1 LTVTLNDAPPNA
13 QPAAGSPTPQPDWLI
28 IHQQDVQAVVNALW
42 AGGATGIQLMDQRL
56 GPTSAVR
63 CVGNTLLLQGRVYS
77 PPYVVTGVGDPA
89 KMRAALLASP
99 AVQIYLGYVSAY
111 GLGWDVKSHDRVT
124 LPGYAGPLDVS
135 FASVAP

>member
-1 LTVTLNDAPPNA
+1 
-13 QPAAGSPTPQPDWLI
+13 
-28 IHQQDVQAVVNALW
+28 VQAVVNALW

-99 AVQIYLGYVSAY
+99 AVQIYLGYVNDY
-111 GLGWDVKSHDRVT
+111 GLGWDVRARDQVT
-124 LPGYAGPLDVS
+124 LPGYSGPLSVS
-135 FASVAP
+135 YASVAP